1 MKILAVDST
10 TRTACAALTE
20 DGRTLASFTSDS
32 GPTQSERLLPM
43 VEEVLR
49 AARVGIDEI
58 DLFASTVGP
67 GSFTGVRIGV
77 AVIKGLAFGSEKP
90 CVPVSALEAMAEN
103 LFPLEG
109 IYCPVI
115 DARRSQVY
123 TALFC
128 REGEQLVRLTEDELL
143 PIDTLLAMLEKKGMP
158 VLLTG
163 DAVKA
168 VKRRASENSS
178 PLSFPSLPT
187 DLLLPSGTAVARC
200 ALRAVKEGRSVR
212 EEELVPVYLRPTQ
225 AERERVEREEQK
237 KKEQENKKEN
247 TSC

>member
-49 AARVGIDEI
+49 AARVELREI
-58 DLFASTVGP
+58 DLFTATVGP

-77 AVIKGLAFGSEKP
+77 SVIKGLAFGSGKP

-103 LFPLEG
+103 LFPLDG

-115 DARRSQVY
+115 DARRNQVY

-128 REGEQLVRLTEDELL
+128 RDGERLVRLTEDELL
-143 PIDTLLAMLEKKGMP
+143 PIDTLLAILEKKGRS

-163 DAVKA
+163 DAA
-168 VKRRASENSS
+168 LTVKRRASEIA
-178 PLSFPSLPT
+178 PSLLFPT
-187 DLLLPSGTAVARC
+187 IPPDLLLPSGTAVARC
-200 ALRAVKEGRSVR
+200 ALRASKEGRTVN
-212 EEELVPVYLRPTQ
+212 EEALVPVYLRPTQ
-225 AERERVEREEQK
+225 AEREREEREEQK
-237 KKEQENKKEN
+237 KKEQENKKE
-247 TSC
+247 TTPC

>member
-49 AARVGIDEI
+49 AARIGINEI

-77 AVIKGLAFGSEKP
+77 AVIKGLAFGSGKP
-90 CVPVSALEAMAEN
+90 CAPISALEAMAEN

-115 DARRSQVY
+115 DARRNQVY

-128 REGEQLVRLTEDELL
+128 REGERLVRMTEDALL
-143 PIDTLLAMLEKKGMP
+143 PIDTLLSMLERDGRP
-158 VLLTG
+158 ILLTG
-163 DAVKA
+163 DAALTV
-168 VKRRASENSS
+168 RQRASQLA
-178 PLSFPSLPT
+178 PTLLFPTLPP

-200 ALRAVKEGRSVR
+200 ALRMAQAGETVS
-212 EEELVPVYLRPTQ
+212 EEALAPVYLRPTQ
-225 AERERVEREEQK
+225 AERERIEREEQR
-237 KKEQENKKEN
+237 KKEQENK
-247 TSC
+247 

>member
-20 DGRTLASFTSDS
+20 DTRTLASFTSDS

-49 AARVGIDEI
+49 AARVRVEDI
-58 DLFASTVGP
+58 DLFAATVGP

-77 AVIKGLAFGSEKP
+77 SVVKGLAFGSNKP
-90 CVPVSALEAMAEN
+90 CVAVSALEAMAEE
-103 LFPLEG
+103 LMPLEG

-115 DARRSQVY
+115 DARRRQVY

-128 REGEQLVRLTEDELL
+128 CKDGQLVRLTEDDLL
-143 PIDTLLAMLEKKGMP
+143 PIDELLTVLATYNLP

-163 DAVKA
+163 DAAKA
-168 VKRRASENSS
+168 VKEAARVTM
-178 PLSFPSLPT
+178 PQLHFPILPS
-187 DLLLPSGTAVARC
+187 DLTLPSGTAVARC
-200 ALRAVKEGRSVR
+200 AFRAAKEGRTLS
-212 EEELVPVYLRPTQ
+212 EEALVPVYLRPTQ
-225 AERERVEREEQK
+225 AERERQEREEQK
-237 KKEQENKKEN
+237 EKE
-247 TSC
+247 TMSC

>member
-20 DGRTLASFTSDS
+20 DGRTLASFISDS

-49 AARVGIDEI
+49 AARVKVDEV

-77 AVIKGLAFGSEKP
+77 AVIKGLAFGSGKP
-90 CVPVSALEAMAEN
+90 CAAVSALEAMAEN
-103 LFPLEG
+103 LFPLDG

-123 TALFC
+123 TALFV
-128 REGEQLVRLTEDELL
+128 REGDTLVRLTEDELL
-143 PIDTLLAMLEKKGMP
+143 PMDTLLAMLAERGMP
-158 VLLTG
+158 VLLAG
-163 DAVKA
+163 DATAA
-168 VKRRASENSS
+168 VKKRAKEVA
-178 PLSFPSLPT
+178 PDLLFPTLPP

-200 ALRAVKEGRSVR
+200 AFRAAREGRTVKE
-212 EEELVPVYLRPTQ
+212 EALVPVYLRPTQ
-225 AERERVEREEQK
+225 AERERKEREEQ
-237 KKEQENKKEN
+237 QQNQ
-247 TSC
+247 